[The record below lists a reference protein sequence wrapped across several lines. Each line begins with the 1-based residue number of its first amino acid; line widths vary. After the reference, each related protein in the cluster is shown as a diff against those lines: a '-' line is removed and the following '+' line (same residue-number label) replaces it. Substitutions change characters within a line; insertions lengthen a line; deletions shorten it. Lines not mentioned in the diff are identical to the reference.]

1 MKSRKFKSFLFL
13 VVMFTAITFSCDDS
27 MPEPIYGTKPTV
39 AFSATQSASDIFTWS
54 FTNSS
59 TGAISYNWDF
69 GDGNGTSDAN
79 PTHTYTGAGSF
90 TVTLTATAAGT
101 SNALGWRT
109 SAQQSVQINLP
120 TYDKANV
127 TFSVDMSNAV
137 LNTGDVVNLN
147 GGGELGGWCGG
158 CNVMTDDD
166 ADGVYEI
173 TKELTTNSSYEYKFT
188 VNGWAA
194 QEQFGSNDD
203 CAATIDG
210 THYNRPLTLGN
221 LEQSVTLSTAC
232 YNSCED
238 CLDYASTLVGT
249 WKLDGYKVG
258 PAADNGDWWTWDG
271 NGRDCHKDD
280 TYSFTSTGGYE
291 VNHGTETWIEGWQGF
306 AGGGEGCGAPVAPH
320 LNSTTHT
327 YTLVGN
333 TLTVTGDGAYM
344 GLAKAHNQGETSGGS
359 AQTGNSI
366 AYEIIDMT
374 PTTMKVALDYSGG
387 NGTNFWTYDLVKQ

>member
-39 AFSATQSASDIFTWS
+39 AFTATQSASDIFTWS

-59 TGAISYNWDF
+59 SGAISYNWDF

-79 PTHTYTGAGSF
+79 PTHKYSGAGSF

-101 SNALGWRT
+101 SNAMGWRT

-127 TFSVDMSNAV
+127 TFSVDMSNAG

-188 VNGWAA
+188 INGWAA
-194 QEQFGSNDD
+194 QEQFGSDDD
-203 CAATIDG
+203 CAATVDG
-210 THYNRPLTLGN
+210 TYYNRPLALGN
-221 LEQSVTLSTAC
+221 LEQNVTLSTAC

-280 TYSFTSTGGYE
+280 TYTFTSAGGYE
-291 VNHGTETWIEGWQGF
+291 VDHGAETWIEAWQGKDP
-306 AGGGEGCGAPVAPH
+306 EGCGTPVAPH
-320 LNSTTHT
+320 INSSLHT
-327 YTLVGN
+327 YTLVGT

-344 GLAKAHNQGETSGGS
+344 GLAKAHNQGETSGGA

-366 AYEIIDMT
+366 AYEILEMT

>member
-39 AFSATQSASDIFTWS
+39 AFTATQSASDIFTWS

-59 TGAISYNWDF
+59 SGAISYNWDF

-101 SNALGWRT
+101 SNAMGWRT

-127 TFSVDMSNAV
+127 TFSVDMSNAG
-137 LNTGDVVNLN
+137 LNTTDVVNLN

-166 ADGVYEI
+166 ADGIYEI

-188 VNGWAA
+188 INGWAA
-194 QEQFGSNDD
+194 QEQFGSDDD
-203 CAATIDG
+203 CAATVDG
-210 THYNRPLTLGN
+210 TYYNRPLALGN
-221 LEQSVTLSTAC
+221 LEQNVTLSTAC

-249 WKLDGYKVG
+249 WRLDGYKVG

-280 TYSFTSTGGYE
+280 TYTFTSAGGYE
-291 VNHGTETWIEGWQGF
+291 VDHGTETWIEAWQGKDP
-306 AGGGEGCGAPVAPH
+306 EGCGTPVAPH
-320 LNSTTHT
+320 INSSLHT
-327 YTLVGN
+327 YTLVGT

-344 GLAKAHNQGETSGGS
+344 GLAKAHNQGETSGGA

-366 AYEIIDMT
+366 AYEILEMT

-387 NGTNFWTYDLVKQ
+387 NGTNFWTYNLVKE

>member
-79 PTHTYTGAGSF
+79 PTHKYSGAGSF

-101 SNALGWRT
+101 SNAMGWRT

-127 TFSVDMSNAV
+127 TFSVDMSNAG

-188 VNGWAA
+188 INGWAA
-194 QEQFGSNDD
+194 QEQFGSDDD
-203 CAATIDG
+203 CAATVDG
-210 THYNRPLTLGN
+210 TYYNRPLALGN
-221 LEQSVTLSTAC
+221 LEQNVTLSTAC

-280 TYSFTSTGGYE
+280 TYTFTSAGGYE
-291 VNHGTETWIEGWQGF
+291 VDHGAETWIEAWQGKDP
-306 AGGGEGCGAPVAPH
+306 EGCGTPVAPH
-320 LNSTTHT
+320 INSSLHT
-327 YTLVGN
+327 YTLVGT

-344 GLAKAHNQGETSGGS
+344 GLAKAHNQGETSGGA

-366 AYEIIDMT
+366 AYEILEMT

>member
-59 TGAISYNWDF
+59 SGAISYNWDF

-79 PTHTYTGAGSF
+79 PTHKYSGAGSF

-101 SNALGWRT
+101 SNAMGWRT

-127 TFSVDMSNAV
+127 TFSVDMSNAG

-188 VNGWAA
+188 INGWAA
-194 QEQFGSNDD
+194 QEQFGSDDD
-203 CAATIDG
+203 CAATVDG
-210 THYNRPLTLGN
+210 TYYNRPLALGN
-221 LEQSVTLSTAC
+221 LEQNVTLSTAC

-280 TYSFTSTGGYE
+280 TYTFTSAGGYE
-291 VNHGTETWIEGWQGF
+291 VDHGAETWIEAWQGKDP
-306 AGGGEGCGAPVAPH
+306 EGCGTPVAPH
-320 LNSTTHT
+320 INSSLHT
-327 YTLVGN
+327 YTLVGT

-344 GLAKAHNQGETSGGS
+344 GLAKAHNQGETSGGA

-366 AYEIIDMT
+366 AYEILEMT